1 MYSPM
6 PVFSYNKEPHR
17 KTARDGVSVAPETR
31 GRRSTASSPTPP
43 VHHLHNS
50 IDDLLEPAIEG
61 PPSPE
66 RIRAFSHHMKRDS
79 SADRHQSELISS
91 SGSSSRLSGTSDRPS
106 WNQSLESLSL
116 STNPSQRSTS
126 SGAPSRD
133 RPDSVQFFGKGIF
146 NRSMVNLRRK
156 SHDHNSSNS
165 SLDTSEMPIDAM
177 PAPKEQSSISS
188 MFTRRRALRG
198 ESSAPAQKK
207 LQISGPYNFQ
217 HLTHTRKDSVP
228 DLDRTN
234 RMELV
239 SEFSSIR
246 PRRPTDA
253 SLYSVVAPDEPQ
265 FHGSNSE
272 TFFHQED
279 PSVGLNA
286 NVARSRNIELPSLPP
301 PPPPPPMRYARRS
314 QSQDKIRVAPPR
326 PPRSPIEDS
335 FVPPIA
341 PPPRTSSRISVR
353 HNRFDSLS
361 GSLAERPATV
371 TGFRK
376 PEPFAP
382 ISPKTKTLREPPTA
396 PRVEPVIESIQEQAA
411 APLNFGHAI
420 TTPDDVA
427 WPLSNS
433 ITSLPD
439 VPEEEEHHAVSR
451 PSRTSV
457 ASNHSSLRGSISVPL
472 LRQFSMT
479 RSPERSL
486 SNASDTLG
494 FFSAQRQGRAGE
506 DNLADDAARD
516 NWEDDIDYCYE
527 HEAEADCDYAWE
539 RPSCDIVRGSEISG
553 CRTMGGGQTQSIV
566 TFGGLSRG
574 LLSPESADVPAL
586 SPASQTSNGEKQEAL
601 TPTNLPVTS
610 NFSLPRRESS
620 AMLLRVHKPTQ
631 SIETSFKESQ
641 GFSLSPSLLIP
652 NDYHQQMLQYERED
666 LEESDDEDFLIQSN
680 AVDEPI
686 ITFSKTLAPS
696 NARSSASTTDSAFSE
711 HSLASSRHKSTTS
724 TSTAYTRWTGSSTSS
739 WTARDSSQPVPPK
752 PVVENTSHPV
762 IAAPTKVAMIPQFD
776 EEIVVKQ
783 DLSRDKHS
791 RTQSHADLLMRSNYN
806 TTPPAEPKPAKEPIK
821 NRRRARTT
829 SRSHASPQFALFPS
843 VTTATYGG
851 RV

>member
-6 PVFSYNKEPHR
+6 PTYSYNKEPQH
-17 KTARDGVSVAPETR
+17 KAARDGASLAPEIDYHSTTSS
-31 GRRSTASSPTPP
+31 STAP
-43 VHHLHNS
+43 VYQLHHS

-66 RIRAFSHHMKRDS
+66 RIRAFSNQMKRRS
-79 SADRHQSELISS
+79 SADKHHSEITTS
-91 SGSSSRLSGTSDRPS
+91 SGSSRHSATSDRRPS

-116 STNPSQRSTS
+116 SRNPSQRSTS

-146 NRSMVNLRRK
+146 NRGRAKLRRG
-156 SHDHNSSNS
+156 SSDQNSSNS
-165 SLDTSEMPIDAM
+165 SLDASEMPIEAM
-177 PAPKEQSSISS
+177 PPPKEQPFISS
-188 MFTRRRALRG
+188 VFARRRALRG
-198 ESSAPAQKK
+198 EATASSQKK

-228 DLDRTN
+228 NLDRTN

-239 SEFSSIR
+239 SEFSSMR

-253 SLYSVVAPDEPQ
+253 SLHSVAPEEPQ
-265 FHGSNSE
+265 FPRFSDP
-272 TFFHQED
+272 FFHQED
-279 PSVGLNA
+279 PSAGLNA
-286 NVARSRNIELPSLPP
+286 NVARSRNNELPSLPP
-301 PPPPPPMRYARRS
+301 PPPPPPMRYAKRS
-314 QSQDKIRVAPPR
+314 QSQDKIRIAPPR
-326 PPRSPIEDS
+326 PPRSPAEDG
-335 FVPPIA
+335 FVPPIP
-341 PPPRTSSRISVR
+341 PPPRTSSRVSIR
-353 HNRFDSLS
+353 HNRLDSLS
-361 GSLAERPATV
+361 GTLTERPATS

-376 PEPFAP
+376 PEPFVP
-382 ISPKTKTLREPPTA
+382 ISPKGLRPPPA
-396 PRVEPVIESIQEQAA
+396 PRAEPVVESNQESIA

-420 TTPDDVA
+420 TTPDEAA

-439 VPEEEEHHAVSR
+439 VPEEEEHHAVTR
-451 PSRTSV
+451 PSRMSVTS
-457 ASNHSSLRGSISVPL
+457 NQSSLRGSVSVPL
-472 LRQFSMT
+472 LRQLSLT
-479 RSPERSL
+479 QSPQRPP

-494 FFSAQRQGRAGE
+494 FFNAQRLTRTGTGDE
-506 DNLADDAARD
+506 SLADDGRD

-539 RPSCDIVRGSEISG
+539 RPSCDIVRGSDIPG
-553 CRTMGGGQTQSIV
+553 ARTMGDQTETII

-574 LLSPESADVPAL
+574 LLSPESSDVPAL
-586 SPASQTSNGEKQEAL
+586 SPASQTSNVDKQEAV

-620 AMLLRVHKPTQ
+620 AHLLRAHKPTQ
-631 SIETSFKESQ
+631 SIETSFRESQ

-666 LEESDDEDFLIQSN
+666 LQDSDDEDFLIQTN
-680 AVDEPI
+680 AIDEPI
-686 ITFSKTLAPS
+686 IKFGKSLKPS
-696 NARSSASTTDSAFSE
+696 NIRSSASTTDSALSE
-711 HSLASSRHKSTTS
+711 HSLASSRHKSTAS

-752 PVVENTSHPV
+752 PVIENTLPA
-762 IAAPTKVAMIPQFD
+762 IASPTDSVTIPIFD
-776 EEIVVKQ
+776 EEIFIRQ
-783 DLSRDKHS
+783 DVNREKHS
-791 RTQSHADLLMRSNYN
+791 RTHSHADLLMRTNYDAA
-806 TTPPAEPKPAKEPIK
+806 PPVEPKTVPSKEPLK
-821 NRRRARTT
+821 TRRRARTT